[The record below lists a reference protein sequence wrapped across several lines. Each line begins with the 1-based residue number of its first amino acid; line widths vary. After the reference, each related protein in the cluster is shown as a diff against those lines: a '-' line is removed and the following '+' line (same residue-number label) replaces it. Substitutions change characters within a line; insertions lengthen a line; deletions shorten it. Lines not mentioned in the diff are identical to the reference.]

1 MYEVVQTSST
11 TADDV
16 VVRPLSSGSP
26 IGDWT
31 LTINPADYG
40 ALTDP
45 FNITLAVGN
54 LQARG
59 VTFTLND
66 FTGTGTLSGVT
77 GLRFT
82 DPNTT
87 WDPVS
92 VGVVIVPEPAG
103 FPLAGLGI
111 GLAAWAARRRRSK
124 A

>member
-1 MYEVVQTSST
+1 MYEVVQSSST

-82 DPNTT
+82 DPNAT

>member
-1 MYEVVQTSST
+1 MYEVVQSSST

-45 FNITLAVGN
+45 FNITIAVGN

>member
-1 MYEVVQTSST
+1 MYEVVQSSST